1 MIRVFRPLW
10 SPRVTGSARVLP
22 GATGSASVLARA
34 TALFATLLIPLANG
48 LSLGATGSASTSP
61 SADAPTF
68 GSAGNEVQ
76 PTLAKPVAP
85 GRSPPAKPDPT
96 GKLNVPTPTWG
107 GKQLWTDELLFR
119 DWRIQR
125 NVLTATYRLLDGSDV
140 RRAWGTF
147 AECRNKLDQIRR
159 EQKLPP
165 MQGKVVILLHGLG
178 RTRAA
183 THGLEK
189 YLTAHSNFTV
199 LEFGYASTR
208 AEVADHAKSLAH
220 VIEGLDGVTEIDF
233 VAHSLGNL
241 VIRHYLAD
249 ANDPALGR
257 VPDPRI
263 RRIVMLGPPNN
274 GARMAELLSNNS
286 LYKTLTGTTGAE
298 LGTGWPELQRH
309 LATPDCPFG
318 IIAGARPDQK
328 ARNPLL
334 DGGDDLV
341 VSVRETRL
349 PGADDFLVLPVVHTF
364 MMDDPQVRE
373 VTLRFLHEGFFISRE
388 KREPIPR

>member
-1 MIRVFRPLW
+1 MMRAIRFRLP
-10 SPRVTGSARVLP
+10 PCATASARVLP
-22 GATGSASVLARA
+22 GAIGSASVLAWA
-34 TALFATLLIPLANG
+34 TAVFASLLIPLG
-48 LSLGATGSASTSP
+48 SGPVLGATGPASASS
-61 SADAPTF
+61 DPTTPTL

-85 GRSPPAKPDPT
+85 SRSPAVKPDST
-96 GKLNVPTPTWG
+96 GKLNVPAPTWG

-147 AECRNKLDQIRR
+147 AECRNKLDQVRR

-183 THGLEK
+183 THGMEK
-189 YLTAHSNFTV
+189 YLTAQSNFTV

-249 ANDPALGR
+249 ASDPALGR

-274 GARMAELLSNNS
+274 GAHMAELLSNNS
-286 LYKTLTGTTGAE
+286 LYKTL
-298 LGTGWPELQRH
+298 
-309 LATPDCPFG
+309 
-318 IIAGARPDQK
+318 AGAPARSSAPVGPSCNATSPRPI
-328 ARNPLL
+328 AR
-334 DGGDDLV
+334 
-341 VSVRETRL
+341 SVL
-349 PGADDFLVLPVVHTF
+349 SPAPV
-364 MMDDPQVRE
+364 
-373 VTLRFLHEGFFISRE
+373 
-388 KREPIPR
+388 PIKKPAIRCSTAATI